1 MQRVEHFNNNV
12 IERLVNTPSTSSPSA
27 YSPSTSSPSPSALF
41 STPTTTTECTG
52 TNYSTADPTDTCI
65 CNADN
70 PIVNHKIGDGK
81 VEIDMCS
88 DGSQPI
94 NTTGKYCYGSAN
106 KLIYEVVNKKISY
119 RSDATTVV
127 GNLVPAVTKKWCT
140 SNN

>member
-1 MQRVEHFNNNV
+1 
-12 IERLVNTPSTSSPSA
+12 
-27 YSPSTSSPSPSALF
+27 
-41 STPTTTTECTG
+41 
-52 TNYSTADPTDTCI
+52 
-65 CNADN
+65 
-70 PIVNHKIGDGK
+70 
-81 VEIDMCS
+81 MCS